1 MSNKLL
7 FAIALGLFTFQIFF
21 SVYYSGN
28 IVEYNQKYSDLEKK
42 YAQLKSENQE
52 LEINFVNKYAIN
64 GIITP

>member
-1 MSNKLL
+1 MSNRLI

-28 IVEYNQKYSDLEKK
+28 IVEYNQKYSALEKK
-42 YAQLKSENQE
+42 FSELKSENQE
-52 LEINFVNKYAIN
+52 LEIKFANKYAIN